1 MSQHLQT
8 YSIDSNN
15 VCVLGEEGTSSNAG
29 SNDGSMA
36 HIEITL
42 CQSCQRVVY
51 LLHHVEL
58 PFRKLF
64 ESFDGTT
71 SGPKSFSGPIGKM
84 ASGGPI
90 TNFIPI
96 FVEGFPELTPE
107 LEKHLSSDAK
117 YLHKICI
124 LVIAGNVSLK
134 LIKRII
140 GKLCHSHWLT
150 LVSRIVCVYNL
161 LTC

>member
-1 MSQHLQT
+1 MNAVLQHLQT

-15 VCVLGEEGTSSNAG
+15 VCVLEGDGTSANAG
-29 SNDGSMA
+29 WNDGSMA

-42 CQSCQRVVY
+42 CQSCQHVVT

-64 ESFDGTT
+64 ESLDGTT
-71 SGPKSFSGPIGKM
+71 SGPKSFSGPVGKM

-107 LEKHLSSDAK
+107 IEKHLSSDAK
-117 YLHKICI
+117 YL
-124 LVIAGNVSLK
+124 A
-134 LIKRII
+134 
-140 GKLCHSHWLT
+140 
-150 LVSRIVCVYNL
+150 
-161 LTC
+161 

>member
-1 MSQHLQT
+1 
-8 YSIDSNN
+8 
-15 VCVLGEEGTSSNAG
+15 
-29 SNDGSMA
+29 MA
-36 HIEITL
+36 HIEKKNTL
-42 CQSCQRVVY
+42 CWSCQHVVC
-51 LLHHVEL
+51 LHRLVEL

-64 ESFDGTT
+64 ESLDGTT
-71 SGPKSFSGPIGKM
+71 SGPKSFTGPMEKM
-84 ASGGPI
+84 ASQNVWELPI

-124 LVIAGNVSLK
+124 LVITGNVSLK

-150 LVSRIVCVYNL
+150 LVSRIVSVWQSPYMLMMIFMTVHCYL
-161 LTC
+161 LGAL